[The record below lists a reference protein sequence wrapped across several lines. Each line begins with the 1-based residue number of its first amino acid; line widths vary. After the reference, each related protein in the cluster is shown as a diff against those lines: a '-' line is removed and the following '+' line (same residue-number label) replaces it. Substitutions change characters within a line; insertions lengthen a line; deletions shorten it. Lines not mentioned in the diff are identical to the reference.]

1 MSAATP
7 PGRAFPDRMP
17 EIESVLSDRLI
28 LLIFKQF
35 SYRSEMHI
43 TDMFGAQE
51 IGSVIRMIRR
61 GPHEEENWENFS

>member
-1 MSAATP
+1 
-7 PGRAFPDRMP
+7 MP
-17 EIESVLSDRLI
+17 EIESVLSDRPI